1 MLVGLLGPLTLVSED
16 GALLPVPAAPKERAV
31 LEMLALRP
39 GRVVPS
45 AELIDALWG
54 ENPPRSASKAL
65 QIYISA
71 LRRSLPAGT
80 IETSPGGYQL
90 RTDPDRIDA
99 TRFERLIRSGS
110 RAVDDHDPAGA
121 AAELGEALGLWRGE
135 PLVELAG
142 QPAGMAERARLAE
155 LRRGAEEALVDARL
169 GLGEHAALVGDLEAA
184 VAAEPLRER
193 RWAQLMLA
201 LYRCGRQADAL
212 AAYQRM
218 RRLLGEELGLDPSE
232 QLAGLERAIL
242 GHDAAL
248 DVPRPPAVRA
258 AGRRCRFESAGHQ
271 PRAAAGNRRSR
282 VAVAS
287 PGITGP

>member
-1 MLVGLLGPLTLVSED
+1 MLVGLLGPLTLVSDD
-16 GALLPVPAAPKERAV
+16 GSLLPVPAAPKERAV

-90 RTDPDRIDA
+90 RTDPNRIDA

-110 RAVDDHDPAGA
+110 RAVDNHDPAGA

-169 GLGEHAALVGDLEAA
+169 GLGEHAALVGELEAA
-184 VAAEPLRER
+184 VAAEPLREH

-201 LYRCGRQADAL
+201 LYRCDRQADAL

-248 DVPRPPAVRA
+248 DVPRPPAVSA
-258 AGRRCRFESAGHQ
+258 APRWRTGSLRGHGRW
-271 PRAAAGNRRSR
+271 
-282 VAVAS
+282 
-287 PGITGP
+287 